1 MAMNGLVNL
10 AEVLEKGHNEI
21 FVDRTLGERAKV
33 SIQRMLDFAVGI
45 NLLGKNLGN
54 A

>member
-1 MAMNGLVNL
+1 MAMNSLVNL

-21 FVDRTLGERAKV
+21 HVDRAVGERAKL
-33 SIQRMLDFAVGI
+33 SIQRMLDFAKQI
-45 NLLGKNLGN
+45 NLPGKNLGN